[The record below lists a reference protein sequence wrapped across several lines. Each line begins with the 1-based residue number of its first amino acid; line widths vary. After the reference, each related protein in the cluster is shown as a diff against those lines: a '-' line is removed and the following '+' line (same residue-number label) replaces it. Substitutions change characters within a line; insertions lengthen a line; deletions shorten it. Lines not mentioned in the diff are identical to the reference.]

1 MKKPIAKK
9 RSLKPPAFAYVSVCC
24 NVVAEK
30 PACTSYGSVT
40 TRIPGGLNT
49 VTVARGKE
57 SETQGLGSWRC
68 TGCRKP
74 CTVSRSKFVPEN
86 NKLTQTV

>member
-1 MKKPIAKK
+1 MKKAPARK
-9 RSLKPPAFAYVSVCC
+9 RSVGNPAFVYASVCC
-24 NVVAEK
+24 NAVAEK
-30 PACTSYGSVT
+30 PACVSYGSVT

-68 TGCRKP
+68 GQCRKP
-74 CTVSRSKFVPEN
+74 CSVTRSKF
-86 NKLTQTV
+86 KLTESAKTA